1 MKLLYHD
8 YNCKKKIK
16 MKISEGFEIWL
27 QIKIWSKDSIKEL
40 RKYSNVTMS
49 LLF

>member
-27 QIKIWSKDSIKEL
+27 QIKIDQKIALK
-40 RKYSNVTMS
+40 N
-49 LLF
+49 